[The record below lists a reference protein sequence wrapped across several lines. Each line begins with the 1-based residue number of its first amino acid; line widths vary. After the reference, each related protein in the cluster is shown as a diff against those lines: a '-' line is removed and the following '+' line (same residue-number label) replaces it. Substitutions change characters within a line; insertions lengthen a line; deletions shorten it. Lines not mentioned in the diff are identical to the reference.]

1 MENKDKII
9 KFLAYDGKVSITC
22 ANTTVLVEKARKIHD
37 LTPTTTAV
45 LGRVL
50 TMASIMGSDLKSSDD
65 SITIQIDGKGEVGK
79 IVVVANYFSKVK
91 GYMQNPLVE
100 LPLNDKGKI
109 DVGGAV
115 GRSGYLNIIKDIGLK
130 EPYVGITPITSGEIA
145 EDFTRYYADSEQTP
159 TAIALGV
166 LVNKDG
172 VEASGGY
179 RLNLMPDATEDII
192 SKLEENISK
201 VPSISKMLDDNLSL
215 EQIAKMVTGDESVE
229 IIEDNIIPEYEC
241 DCSKEK
247 FEKGLIS
254 LGKKEL
260 ENIIKDDEDIET
272 VCQFCNKKYVF
283 DKEYLENL
291 IKEMRD

>member
-1 MENKDKII
+1 MENRDNII
-9 KFLAYDGKVSITC
+9 KFLAYDGKVSIIC
-22 ANTTVLVEKARKIHD
+22 AKTSNLVEESRKIHD

-50 TMASIMGSDLKSSDD
+50 TMASIMGSELKSNDD
-65 SITIQIDGKGEVGK
+65 SITIQIDGKGPVGK
-79 IVVVANYFSKVK
+79 IVAVANCFPKVK

-100 LPLNDKGKI
+100 LPLSSNGKI

-115 GRSGYLNIIKDIGLK
+115 GKAGYLNIIKDIGLK
-130 EPYVGITPITSGEIA
+130 EPYVGIIPITSGEIA
-145 EDFTRYYADSEQTP
+145 EDFTRYYADSEQKP

-172 VEASGGY
+172 VESSGGY

-201 VPSISKMLDDNLSL
+201 IPSISKMLADNLTL
-215 EQIAKMVTGDESVE
+215 EEIAKMVTGDDNIKILEE
-229 IIEDNIIPEYEC
+229 NIIPVYDC

-247 FEKGLIS
+247 FERGLIS

-260 ENIIKDDEDIET
+260 EEIVREDEKIET

-283 DKEYLENL
+283 DKEYLENI

>member
-272 VCQFCNKKYVF
+272 VCQFCDKKYVF

>member
-50 TMASIMGSDLKSSDD
+50 TMASIMGLDLKSSDD

-201 VPSISKMLDDNLSL
+201 VPSISKMLDNNLSL

>member
-115 GRSGYLNIIKDIGLK
+115 GISGYLNIIKDIGLK